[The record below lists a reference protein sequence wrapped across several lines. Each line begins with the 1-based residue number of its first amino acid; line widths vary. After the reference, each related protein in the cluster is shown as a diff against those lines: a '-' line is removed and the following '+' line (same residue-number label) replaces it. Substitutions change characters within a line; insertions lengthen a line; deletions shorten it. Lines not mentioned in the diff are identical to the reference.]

1 MTEVTQG
8 AGRNRSTPVPSDV
21 ELLEGIRAGD
31 PNALEALMA
40 RYWPPLV
47 RYAENVMSGVGDP
60 QDVVQEGFVRLWARR
75 EDWDREGS
83 LKALLYTIVRNAAL
97 DERRRRDRGDRVTR
111 ERAHFGA
118 PNPTPYENV
127 QGAELKRAA
136 AAAVAALPPKR
147 QEVFRL
153 AREEGLSYREIGAA
167 MGISTQTVANQM
179 SLALADLR
187 LAMKPYLAGTAFD
200 TREKRRSGQS

>member
-1 MTEVTQG
+1 MTEVTHG
-8 AGRNRSTPVPSDV
+8 AGRDGSTPVPSDV

-31 PNALEALMA
+31 PRALEALMA

-47 RYAENVMSGVGDP
+47 RYAGNVMSGVGDP

-75 EDWDREGS
+75 ENWGLEGS

-111 ERAHFGA
+111 EHVDCGA

-127 QGAELKRAA
+127 QGAELERAPRPQPSPLSHRSGKRSSVLPERRVFPTGRSAPQWGS
-136 AAAVAALPPKR
+136 PPKPWR
-147 QEVFRL
+147 
-153 AREEGLSYREIGAA
+153 
-167 MGISTQTVANQM
+167 
-179 SLALADLR
+179 
-187 LAMKPYLAGTAFD
+187 
-200 TREKRRSGQS
+200 TR

>member
-1 MTEVTQG
+1 MTEVALG
-8 AGRNRSTPVPSDV
+8 VGMERSTAVRSDV
-21 ELLEGIRAGD
+21 ELLEGIRAGETR
-31 PNALEALMA
+31 ALEALMA

-75 EDWDREGS
+75 EEWGRDGS
-83 LKALLYTIVRNAAL
+83 VKALLYTIVRNAAL
-97 DERRRRDRGDRVTR
+97 DERRRLDRGDRVTR
-111 ERAHFGA
+111 EHAAFGA
-118 PNPTPYENV
+118 PNPTPFENV
-127 QGAELKRAA
+127 QGAELERVA

-153 AREEGLSYREIGAA
+153 AREEGFSYREIGSA

-187 LAMKPYLAGTAFD
+187 LAMTPYLAGTAFD
-200 TREKRRSGQS
+200 PLEKKRSGQG